1 MCIYIYIYFFFFL
14 AYFPNIDT
22 YNKIRGKSKK
32 EKEKNRNVSDET
44 EDIIDGLDT
53 NNNLFALK

>member
-1 MCIYIYIYFFFFL
+1 MYVYIYIFIYFFFFL

-32 EKEKNRNVSDET
+32 EKKRIEMFLMKRK
-44 EDIIDGLDT
+44 IL
-53 NNNLFALK
+53 

>member
-1 MCIYIYIYFFFFL
+1 MCIYIYIYIYFFFFL

-32 EKEKNRNVSDET
+32 EKNRNVSDET

-53 NNNLFALK
+53 NNNFFALK